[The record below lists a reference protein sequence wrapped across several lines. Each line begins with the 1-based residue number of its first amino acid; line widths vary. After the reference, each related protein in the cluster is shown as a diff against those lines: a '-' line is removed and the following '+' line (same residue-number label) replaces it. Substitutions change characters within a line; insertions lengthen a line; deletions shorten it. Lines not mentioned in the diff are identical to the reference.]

1 MRTTL
6 SDMTSDVRRA
16 GSRGEKLRTRSDT
29 KRKEEQRPLQSQ
41 VIVVVPLTDSRE
53 ADIMYARTTG
63 TGRRSWYVLLDDVT
77 KQSRS
82 RAFQRTGST
91 DDRKI

>member
-53 ADIMYARTTG
+53 ADIMYARTTAVAGDHG
-63 TGRRSWYVLLDDVT
+63 TYYWMT
-77 KQSRS
+77 
-82 RAFQRTGST
+82 
-91 DDRKI
+91 

>member
-53 ADIMYARTTG
+53 TDIMYART

>member
-41 VIVVVPLTDSRE
+41 VIVVVPLTDARE

-63 TGRRSWYVLLDDVT
+63 RRSLAWYVLLDDVT

>member
-16 GSRGEKLRTRSDT
+16 GSRSEKLRTRSDT

-63 TGRRSWYVLLDDVT
+63 RRSWYVLLDDVT